1 MSAVAAISDASADGR
16 SVTPCKDRD
25 ASQLIDLFDAM
36 NQAVLER
43 APNGSFLFK
52 NTPAEWFRILSK
64 EAEITDGRIEL
75 EGHSSYLDHF
85 LSDAT
90 QWWSEGGAG
99 WLHSGTWLEADA
111 VGKDWPF
118 AARAI
123 SRHGN
128 AMLIIECVAEDY
140 EAQVQL
146 LQAAREHLLNEELL
160 EREVHR
166 RTAAIR
172 QREEEIAIRLL
183 AAAGMRDEETGSHV
197 RRIGLFSAT
206 LAEALG
212 WDAARTADI
221 RVAAPMHDIGKIGIP
236 DAVLLKP
243 GRLTQ
248 DEFAIMKQHTVIGAK
263 MLGDSDIPLLVM
275 SREIALGHHERWDGS
290 GYPQGLRGEEIPLTA
305 RIVALVDVYDAMLH
319 RRVYKAPIAEA
330 EVIATMTAA
339 SGAHFDP
346 ALFKVFLRIL
356 PALRRITASV
366 QE

>member
-1 MSAVAAISDASADGR
+1 MSAVTALSRSSPERPTAATDQR
-16 SVTPCKDRD
+16 RD
-25 ASQLIDLFDAM
+25 ALQLIDIFDAM

-43 APNGSFLFK
+43 APDGSFLFK
-52 NTPAEWFRILSK
+52 NTPSEWFRVLSK
-64 EAEITDGRIEL
+64 QAEITDGRIAL
-75 EGHSSYLDHF
+75 QGCSSYLDHF
-85 LSDAT
+85 LKDAT
-90 QWWSEGGAG
+90 QWWSDGDPG
-99 WLHSGTWLEADA
+99 WLHSGTWLETDA
-111 VGKDWPF
+111 AGKDWPF

-123 SRHGN
+123 SRHGDS
-128 AMLIIECVAEDY
+128 MLIIESVADAY
-140 EAQVQL
+140 KQQVKL

-183 AAAGMRDEETGSHV
+183 AAAGVRDEETGSHV
-197 RRIGLFSAT
+197 RRIGLYSA
-206 LAEALG
+206 AICEALG
-212 WDAARTADI
+212 WNAARTADI

-236 DAVLLKP
+236 DAILLKP

-263 MLGDSDIPLLVM
+263 MLGDSDIPLLAM

-290 GYPQGLRGEEIPLTA
+290 GYPQGLRGEDIPLCA

-319 RRVYKAPIAEA
+319 RRVYKEPIAEA
-330 EVIATMTAA
+330 EVIVTMSGA
-339 SGAHFDP
+339 SGKHFDP
-346 ALFKVFLRIL
+346 TLFQVFLRIL
-356 PALRRITASV
+356 PALRHIHASV